1 MMYLNDISDV
11 VLLPYKTASQSGII
25 PTSFIFGNPIIATKV
40 GALVESIQDGKNGIL
55 VNAEDAVS
63 FADAMQ
69 SLITDQNLMSLLK
82 HGARQYGNGDEYDWH
97 NIAKQT
103 MSVLMKH

>member
-1 MMYLNDISDV
+1 MVYLNDISDV

-55 VNAEDAVS
+55 VNAEDAIS
-63 FADAMQ
+63 FSYYRPESDVIVKTRSKTIWQ
-69 SLITDQNLMSLLK
+69 
-82 HGARQYGNGDEYDWH
+82 W
-97 NIAKQT
+97 
-103 MSVLMKH
+103 